1 MNWQE
6 RSLGAYAD
14 LPHLASYQLAARFL
28 PLRNNQRALNHL
40 SGPYKSKIR
49 GRGMEFEEVR
59 LYQPG
64 DDIRSID
71 WRVTARTGTAHTKQ
85 FREERELCVMLAVD
99 LSGSLDF
106 GTHSQF
112 KREMVAEMAATVAFS
127 AIRNGDK
134 VGLLAFTDRVE
145 RFVPPRKGTR
155 HVLRIVRELL
165 ALKPQGTGT
174 RIGEAVDEV
183 TRIVRK
189 RSVLFVM
196 SDFMGGDWER
206 SLSVARGRHDV
217 IPVVVSDRA
226 EQALPAVGLLE
237 LEDPESGETFLVDTN
252 DRGVRARF
260 AAAAAEERAQRQQ
273 AFRRLRLDSVEVETG
288 GDFVKPLAEVF
299 RRREARRGR

>member
-1 MNWQE
+1 MNASELIRKVRRIQIHTSRVTSE
-6 RSLGAYAD
+6 A
-14 LPHLASYQLAARFL
+14 LAGTYHSAF
-28 PLRNNQRALNHL
+28 
-40 SGPYKSKIR
+40 R
-49 GRGMEFEEVR
+49 GRGVEFEEVR
-59 LYQPG
+59 PYVVG
-64 DDIRSID
+64 DDVRTID
-71 WRVTARTGTAHTKQ
+71 WNVSARAGAPHVKQ

-106 GTHSQF
+106 GTRSQF
-112 KREMVAEMAATVAFS
+112 KREMVAEMAATIAFS

-174 RIGEAVDEV
+174 RIGEAVDEI
-183 TRIVRK
+183 TRVVRK
-189 RSVLFVM
+189 RSVLFVI
-196 SDFMGGDWER
+196 SDFMDTGWER
-206 SLSVARGRHDV
+206 SMSVARGRHDV
-217 IPVVVSDRA
+217 IPVVVRDAA
-226 EQALPAVGLLE
+226 EDSLPPVGLLE
-237 LEDPESGETFLVDTN
+237 LQDPETGECVLVDTA

-260 AAAAAEERAQRQQ
+260 AAAAAEDRAALQQ
-273 AFRRLRLDSVEVETG
+273 SFRRMRMDAVEVQTG

>member
-1 MNWQE
+1 MNASELIRKVRRIQIHTSRVTSE
-6 RSLGAYAD
+6 A
-14 LPHLASYQLAARFL
+14 LAGTYHSAF
-28 PLRNNQRALNHL
+28 
-40 SGPYKSKIR
+40 R
-49 GRGMEFEEVR
+49 GRGVEFEEVR
-59 LYQPG
+59 PYVVG
-64 DDIRSID
+64 DDVRTID
-71 WRVTARTGTAHTKQ
+71 WNVSARAGAPHVKQ

-106 GTHSQF
+106 GTRSQF
-112 KREMVAEMAATVAFS
+112 KREMVAEMAATIAFS

-134 VGLLAFTDRVE
+134 VGLLAFTDRIE

-174 RIGEAVDEV
+174 RIGEAIDEV

-189 RSVLFVM
+189 RSVLFVV
-196 SDFMGGDWER
+196 SDFMDTGWER
-206 SLSVARGRHDV
+206 SMSVARGRHDV
-217 IPVVVSDRA
+217 IPVVVRDAA
-226 EQALPAVGLLE
+226 EDSLPAVGLLE
-237 LEDPESGETFLVDTN
+237 LEDPETGETLVVDTA

-260 AAAAAEERAQRQQ
+260 AAAAAEDRAALQQ
-273 AFRRLRLDSVEVETG
+273 AFRRMRMDAVEVQTG

>member
-1 MNWQE
+1 MNASELIRKVRRIQIHTSRVTSE
-6 RSLGAYAD
+6 A
-14 LPHLASYQLAARFL
+14 LAGTYHSAF
-28 PLRNNQRALNHL
+28 
-40 SGPYKSKIR
+40 R
-49 GRGMEFEEVR
+49 GRGVEFEEVR
-59 LYQPG
+59 PYVVG
-64 DDIRSID
+64 DDVRTID
-71 WRVTARTGTAHTKQ
+71 WNVSARAGAPHVKQ

-106 GTHSQF
+106 GTRSQF
-112 KREMVAEMAATVAFS
+112 KREMVAEMAATIAFS

-174 RIGEAVDEV
+174 RIGEAIDEI
-183 TRIVRK
+183 TRVVRK
-189 RSVLFVM
+189 RSVLFVV
-196 SDFMGGDWER
+196 SDFMDTGWER
-206 SLSVARGRHDV
+206 SMSVARGRHDV
-217 IPVVVSDRA
+217 IPVVVRDAA
-226 EQALPAVGLLE
+226 EDSLPAVGLLE
-237 LEDPESGETFLVDTN
+237 VEDPETGETLVVDTS

-260 AAAAAEERAQRQQ
+260 AAAAAEDRAALQQ
-273 AFRRLRLDSVEVETG
+273 AFRRMRMDAVEVQTG

>member
-1 MNWQE
+1 MNATELIRKVRRIQIHTSRVTSE
-6 RSLGAYAD
+6 A
-14 LPHLASYQLAARFL
+14 LAGTYHSAF
-28 PLRNNQRALNHL
+28 
-40 SGPYKSKIR
+40 R
-49 GRGMEFEEVR
+49 GRGVEFEEVR
-59 LYQPG
+59 PYVVG
-64 DDIRSID
+64 DDVRTID
-71 WRVTARTGTAHTKQ
+71 WNVSARAGTPHVKQ

-106 GTHSQF
+106 GTRSQF

-165 ALKPQGTGT
+165 ALRPQGRGT
-174 RIGEAVDEV
+174 AVGAAIDEV

-196 SDFMGGDWER
+196 SDFMDQGWER
-206 SLSVARGRHDV
+206 PMSVAARRHDV
-217 IPVVVSDRA
+217 IPVVVTDRA
-226 EQALPAVGLLE
+226 EAALPSVGLLE
-237 LEDPESGETFLVDTN
+237 LEDPETGETLVVDTS

-260 AAAAAEERAQRQQ
+260 AAAAAEERGGLQQ
-273 AFRRLRLDSVEVETG
+273 SFRRMRLDAVEVETG

>member
-1 MNWQE
+1 MNATELIRKVRRIQIHTSRVTSE
-6 RSLGAYAD
+6 A
-14 LPHLASYQLAARFL
+14 LAGTYHSAF
-28 PLRNNQRALNHL
+28 
-40 SGPYKSKIR
+40 R
-49 GRGMEFEEVR
+49 GRGVEFEEVR
-59 LYQPG
+59 PYVVG
-64 DDIRSID
+64 DDVRTID
-71 WRVTARTGTAHTKQ
+71 WNVSARAGAPHVKQ

-106 GTHSQF
+106 GTRSQF

-165 ALKPQGTGT
+165 ALRPQGHGT
-174 RIGEAVDEV
+174 RIGAAVDEV

-196 SDFMGGDWER
+196 SDFMDAGWEA
-206 SLSVARGRHDV
+206 SLSIARGRHDV

-226 EQALPAVGLLE
+226 EASLPSVGLLE
-237 LEDPESGETFLVDTN
+237 LEDPETGETLVVDTAS
-252 DRGVRARF
+252 RGVRARF
-260 AAAAAEERAQRQQ
+260 AATAAEQRARTQQ
-273 AFRRLRLDSVEVETG
+273 AFRRLRLDAVEVETG

>member
-1 MNWQE
+1 MNASELIRKVRRIQIHTSRVTSE
-6 RSLGAYAD
+6 A
-14 LPHLASYQLAARFL
+14 LAGTYHSAF
-28 PLRNNQRALNHL
+28 
-40 SGPYKSKIR
+40 R
-49 GRGMEFEEVR
+49 GRGVEFEEVR
-59 LYQPG
+59 PYVVG
-64 DDIRSID
+64 DDVRTID
-71 WRVTARTGTAHTKQ
+71 WNVSARAGAPHVKQ

-112 KREMVAEMAATVAFS
+112 KREMVAEMAATIAFS

-165 ALKPQGTGT
+165 ALTPQGRGT

-196 SDFMGGDWER
+196 SDFMDTGWER
-206 SLSVARGRHDV
+206 SLSIARGRHDV
-217 IPVVVSDRA
+217 IPVVVGDRA
-226 EQALPAVGLLE
+226 ENSLPSVGLLE
-237 LEDPESGETFLVDTN
+237 LEDPETGETFVVDTS

-260 AAAAAEERAQRQQ
+260 AAAAAEQRMQLQQ
-273 AFRRLRLDSVEVETG
+273 AFRRLRLDAVEVETG

>member
-1 MNWQE
+1 MNASELIRKVRRIQIHTSRVTSE
-6 RSLGAYAD
+6 A
-14 LPHLASYQLAARFL
+14 LAGTYHSAF
-28 PLRNNQRALNHL
+28 
-40 SGPYKSKIR
+40 R
-49 GRGMEFEEVR
+49 GRGVEFEEVR
-59 LYQPG
+59 PYVVG
-64 DDIRSID
+64 DDVRTID
-71 WRVTARTGTAHTKQ
+71 WNVSARAGAPHVKQ

-106 GTHSQF
+106 GTRSQF
-112 KREMVAEMAATVAFS
+112 KREMVAEMAATIAFS

-174 RIGEAVDEV
+174 RIGEAVDEI
-183 TRIVRK
+183 TRVVRK
-189 RSVLFVM
+189 RSVLFVI
-196 SDFMGGDWER
+196 SDFMDAGWER
-206 SLSVARGRHDV
+206 SMSVARGRHDV
-217 IPVVVSDRA
+217 IPVVVRDAA
-226 EQALPAVGLLE
+226 EDSLPPVGLLE
-237 LEDPESGETFLVDTN
+237 LQDPETGECVLVDTA

-260 AAAAAEERAQRQQ
+260 AAAAAEDRAALQQ
-273 AFRRLRLDSVEVETG
+273 SFRRMRMDAVEVQTG

>member
-1 MNWQE
+1 MNASELIRKVRRIQIHTSRVTSE
-6 RSLGAYAD
+6 A
-14 LPHLASYQLAARFL
+14 LAGTYHSAF
-28 PLRNNQRALNHL
+28 
-40 SGPYKSKIR
+40 R
-49 GRGMEFEEVR
+49 GRGVEFEEVR
-59 LYQPG
+59 PYVVG
-64 DDIRSID
+64 DDVRTID
-71 WRVTARTGTAHTKQ
+71 WNVSARAGAPHVKQ

-112 KREMVAEMAATVAFS
+112 KREMVAEMAATIAFS

-165 ALKPQGTGT
+165 ALTPQGRGT

-196 SDFMGGDWER
+196 SDFMDTGWER
-206 SLSVARGRHDV
+206 SLSIARGRHDV
-217 IPVVVSDRA
+217 IPVVVGDRA
-226 EQALPAVGLLE
+226 ETSLPSVGLLE
-237 LEDPESGETFLVDTN
+237 LEDPETGERVVADLGS
-252 DRGVRARF
+252 RRVRDRF
-260 AAAAAEERAQRQQ
+260 ARMAEAERALLDDTL
-273 AFRRLRLDSVEVETG
+273 RRLRCEAIRVETG
-288 GDFVKPLAEVF
+288 GDVAEPF
-299 RRREARRGR
+299 RAFFARRGARRAG

>member
-1 MNWQE
+1 MNASELIRKVRRIQIHTSRVTSE
-6 RSLGAYAD
+6 A
-14 LPHLASYQLAARFL
+14 LAGTYHSAF
-28 PLRNNQRALNHL
+28 
-40 SGPYKSKIR
+40 R
-49 GRGMEFEEVR
+49 GRGVEFEEVR
-59 LYQPG
+59 PYVVG
-64 DDIRSID
+64 DDVRTID
-71 WRVTARTGTAHTKQ
+71 WNVSARAGAPHVKQ

-165 ALKPQGTGT
+165 ALRPQGTGT

-196 SDFMGGDWER
+196 SDFMGQDWER

-226 EQALPAVGLLE
+226 EQALPPVGLLE
-237 LEDPESGETFLVDTN
+237 LEDPESGEMFLVDTS

>member
-1 MNWQE
+1 MNASELIRKVRRIQIHTSRVTSE
-6 RSLGAYAD
+6 A
-14 LPHLASYQLAARFL
+14 LAGTYHSAF
-28 PLRNNQRALNHL
+28 
-40 SGPYKSKIR
+40 R
-49 GRGMEFEEVR
+49 GRGVEFEEVR
-59 LYQPG
+59 PYVVG
-64 DDIRSID
+64 DDVRTID
-71 WRVTARTGTAHTKQ
+71 WNVSARAGSPHVKM

-106 GTHSQF
+106 GTQSQF
-112 KREMVAEMAATVAFS
+112 KREMVAEMAATIAFS

-174 RIGEAVDEV
+174 RIGEAIDEI
-183 TRIVRK
+183 TRVVRK
-189 RSVLFVM
+189 RSVLFVV
-196 SDFMGGDWER
+196 SDFMDTGWER
-206 SLSVARGRHDV
+206 SMSVARGRHDV
-217 IPVVVSDRA
+217 IPVVVRDAA
-226 EQALPAVGLLE
+226 EDSLPAVGLLE
-237 LEDPESGETFLVDTN
+237 VEDPETGETLVVDTS

-260 AAAAAEERAQRQQ
+260 AAAAAEDRAALQQ
-273 AFRRLRLDSVEVETG
+273 AFRKMRMDAVEVQTG

>member
-1 MNWQE
+1 MNATELIRKVRRIQIHTSRVTSE
-6 RSLGAYAD
+6 A
-14 LPHLASYQLAARFL
+14 LAGTYHSAF
-28 PLRNNQRALNHL
+28 
-40 SGPYKSKIR
+40 R
-49 GRGMEFEEVR
+49 GRGVEFEEVR
-59 LYQPG
+59 PYVVG
-64 DDIRSID
+64 DDVRTID
-71 WRVTARTGTAHTKQ
+71 WNVSARAGAPHVKQ

-112 KREMVAEMAATVAFS
+112 KREMVAEMAATIAFS

-165 ALKPQGTGT
+165 ALKPQGSGT
-174 RIGEAVDEV
+174 RIGEAIDEI
-183 TRIVRK
+183 TRVVRK
-189 RSVLFVM
+189 RSVLFVV
-196 SDFMGGDWER
+196 SDFMDTGWER
-206 SLSVARGRHDV
+206 SMSVARGRHDV
-217 IPVVVSDRA
+217 IPVVVRDAA
-226 EQALPAVGLLE
+226 EDSLPAVGLLE
-237 LEDPESGETFLVDTN
+237 VEDPETGETLVVDTS

-260 AAAAAEERAQRQQ
+260 AAAAAEDRAALQQ
-273 AFRRLRLDSVEVETG
+273 AFRRMRMDAVEVETG

>member
-1 MNWQE
+1 MNASELIRKVRRIQIHTSRVTSE
-6 RSLGAYAD
+6 A
-14 LPHLASYQLAARFL
+14 LAGTYHSAF
-28 PLRNNQRALNHL
+28 
-40 SGPYKSKIR
+40 R
-49 GRGMEFEEVR
+49 GRGVEFEEVR
-59 LYQPG
+59 PYVVG
-64 DDIRSID
+64 DDVRTID
-71 WRVTARTGTAHTKQ
+71 WNVSARAGSPHVKM

-106 GTHSQF
+106 GTQSQF
-112 KREMVAEMAATVAFS
+112 KREMVAEMAATIAFS

-174 RIGEAVDEV
+174 RIGEAVDEI

-189 RSVLFVM
+189 RSVLFVI
-196 SDFMGGDWER
+196 SDFMDQGWER
-206 SLSVARGRHDV
+206 SMSVARGRHDV
-217 IPVVVSDRA
+217 IPVVVSDKA
-226 EQALPAVGLLE
+226 EESLPPVGLLE
-237 LEDPESGETFLVDTN
+237 LEDPETGETFLVDTS

-260 AAAAAEERAQRQQ
+260 ASAAGEDRACLQQ
-273 AFRRLRLDSVEVETG
+273 AFRRMRMDAVEVQTG
-288 GDFVKPLAEVF
+288 SDFVKPLAEVF

>member
-1 MNWQE
+1 MNASELIRKVRRIQIHTSRVTSE
-6 RSLGAYAD
+6 A
-14 LPHLASYQLAARFL
+14 LAGTYHSAF
-28 PLRNNQRALNHL
+28 
-40 SGPYKSKIR
+40 R
-49 GRGMEFEEVR
+49 GRGVEFEEVR
-59 LYQPG
+59 PYVVG
-64 DDIRSID
+64 DDVRTID
-71 WRVTARTGTAHTKQ
+71 WNVSARAGAPHVKQ

-106 GTHSQF
+106 GTRSQF
-112 KREMVAEMAATVAFS
+112 KREMVAEMAATIAFS

-174 RIGEAVDEV
+174 RIGEAIDEI
-183 TRIVRK
+183 TRVVRK
-189 RSVLFVM
+189 RSVLFVV
-196 SDFMGGDWER
+196 SDFMDTGWER
-206 SLSVARGRHDV
+206 SMSVARGRHDV
-217 IPVVVSDRA
+217 IPVVVRDAA
-226 EQALPAVGLLE
+226 EDSLPAVGLLE
-237 LEDPESGETFLVDTN
+237 VEDPETGETLVVDTS

-260 AAAAAEERAQRQQ
+260 AAAAAEDRAALQQ
-273 AFRRLRLDSVEVETG
+273 AFRKMRMDAVEVQTG

>member
-1 MNWQE
+1 MNASELIRKVRRIQIHTSRVTSE
-6 RSLGAYAD
+6 A
-14 LPHLASYQLAARFL
+14 LAGTYHSAF
-28 PLRNNQRALNHL
+28 
-40 SGPYKSKIR
+40 R
-49 GRGMEFEEVR
+49 GRGVEFEEVR
-59 LYQPG
+59 PYVVG
-64 DDIRSID
+64 DDVRTID
-71 WRVTARTGTAHTKQ
+71 WNVSARAGAPHVKQ

-106 GTHSQF
+106 GTRSQF
-112 KREMVAEMAATVAFS
+112 KREMVAEMAATIAFS

-134 VGLLAFTDRVE
+134 VGLLAFTDRIE

-174 RIGEAVDEV
+174 RIGEAIDEV

-189 RSVLFVM
+189 RSVLFVI
-196 SDFMGGDWER
+196 SDFMDTGWER
-206 SLSVARGRHDV
+206 SMSVARGRHDV
-217 IPVVVSDRA
+217 IPVVVRDAA
-226 EQALPAVGLLE
+226 EDSLPAVGLLE
-237 LEDPESGETFLVDTN
+237 LEDPETGETLVVDTA

-260 AAAAAEERAQRQQ
+260 AAAAAEDRAALQQ
-273 AFRRLRLDSVEVETG
+273 AFRRMRMDAVEVQTG

>member
-1 MNWQE
+1 MNASELIRKVRRIQIHTSRVTSE
-6 RSLGAYAD
+6 A
-14 LPHLASYQLAARFL
+14 LAGTYHSAF
-28 PLRNNQRALNHL
+28 
-40 SGPYKSKIR
+40 R
-49 GRGMEFEEVR
+49 GRGVEFEEVR
-59 LYQPG
+59 PYVVG
-64 DDIRSID
+64 DDVRTID
-71 WRVTARTGTAHTKQ
+71 WNVSARAGAPHVKQ

-106 GTHSQF
+106 GTRSQF
-112 KREMVAEMAATVAFS
+112 KREMVAEMAATIAFS

-174 RIGEAVDEV
+174 RIGEAVDEI
-183 TRIVRK
+183 TRVVRK
-189 RSVLFVM
+189 RSVLFVV
-196 SDFMGGDWER
+196 SDFMDTGWER

-217 IPVVVSDRA
+217 IPVVVRDAA
-226 EQALPAVGLLE
+226 EESLPAVGLLE
-237 LEDPESGETFLVDTN
+237 LEDPETGETVAVDTS

-260 AAAAAEERAQRQQ
+260 AAAAAEERAALQQ
-273 AFRRLRLDSVEVETG
+273 SFRRMRMDAVEVQTG

>member
-1 MNWQE
+1 MNASELIRKVRRIQIHTSRVTSE
-6 RSLGAYAD
+6 A
-14 LPHLASYQLAARFL
+14 LAGTYHSAF
-28 PLRNNQRALNHL
+28 
-40 SGPYKSKIR
+40 R
-49 GRGMEFEEVR
+49 GRGVEFEEVR
-59 LYQPG
+59 PYVVG
-64 DDIRSID
+64 DDVRTID
-71 WRVTARTGTAHTKQ
+71 WNVSARAGAPHVKQ

-106 GTHSQF
+106 GTRSQF
-112 KREMVAEMAATVAFS
+112 KREMVAEMAATIAFS

-134 VGLLAFTDRVE
+134 VGLLAFTDRIE

-174 RIGEAVDEV
+174 RIGEAIDEV

-189 RSVLFVM
+189 RSVLFV
-196 SDFMGGDWER
+196 
-206 SLSVARGRHDV
+206 
-217 IPVVVSDRA
+217 
-226 EQALPAVGLLE
+226 
-237 LEDPESGETFLVDTN
+237 DTA

-260 AAAAAEERAQRQQ
+260 AAAAAEDRAALQQ
-273 AFRRLRLDSVEVETG
+273 AFRRMRMDAVEVQTG

>member
-1 MNWQE
+1 MNATELIRKVRRIQIHTSRVTSE
-6 RSLGAYAD
+6 A
-14 LPHLASYQLAARFL
+14 
-28 PLRNNQRALNHL
+28 L
-40 SGPYKSKIR
+40 SGTYHSAFR
-49 GRGMEFEEVR
+49 GRGVEFEEVR
-59 LYQPG
+59 PYVVG
-64 DDIRSID
+64 DDVRTID
-71 WRVTARTGTAHTKQ
+71 WNVSARAGSPHVKQ

-106 GTHSQF
+106 GTRSQF
-112 KREMVAEMAATVAFS
+112 KREMVAEMAATIAFS

-134 VGLLAFTDRVE
+134 VGLLAFTDRIE

-165 ALKPQGTGT
+165 ALQPQGRGT
-174 RIGEAVDEV
+174 AIGAAIDEV

-196 SDFMGGDWER
+196 SDFMDQGWER
-206 SLSVARGRHDV
+206 PMSVAAGRHDV
-217 IPVVVSDRA
+217 IPVVVGDRA
-226 EQALPAVGLLE
+226 EDSLPPVGLLE
-237 LEDPESGETFLVDTN
+237 LEDPETGETLLVDTG

-260 AAAAAEERAQRQQ
+260 AAAAAEERARMQQ
-273 AFRRLRLDSVEVETG
+273 SFRRMRMDAVEVETG

>member
-1 MNWQE
+1 MNASELIRKVRRIQIHTSRVTSE
-6 RSLGAYAD
+6 A
-14 LPHLASYQLAARFL
+14 LAGTYHSAF
-28 PLRNNQRALNHL
+28 
-40 SGPYKSKIR
+40 R
-49 GRGMEFEEVR
+49 GRGVEFEEVR
-59 LYQPG
+59 PYVVG
-64 DDIRSID
+64 DDVRTID
-71 WRVTARTGTAHTKQ
+71 WNVSARAGSPHVKM

-106 GTHSQF
+106 GTQSQF
-112 KREMVAEMAATVAFS
+112 KREMVAEMAATIAFS

-174 RIGEAVDEV
+174 RIGEAVDEI

-189 RSVLFVM
+189 RSVLFVI
-196 SDFMGGDWER
+196 SDFMDQGWER
-206 SLSVARGRHDV
+206 SMSVARGRHDV
-217 IPVVVSDRA
+217 IPVVVSDKA
-226 EQALPAVGLLE
+226 EESLPPVGLLE
-237 LEDPESGETFLVDTN
+237 LEDPETGETFLVDTS

-260 AAAAAEERAQRQQ
+260 ASAAGEDRARLQQ
-273 AFRRLRLDSVEVETG
+273 AFRRMRMDAVEVQTG
-288 GDFVKPLAEVF
+288 SDFVKPLAEVF

>member
-1 MNWQE
+1 MNATELIRKVRRIQIHTSRVTSE
-6 RSLGAYAD
+6 A
-14 LPHLASYQLAARFL
+14 LAGTYHSAF
-28 PLRNNQRALNHL
+28 
-40 SGPYKSKIR
+40 R
-49 GRGMEFEEVR
+49 GRGVEFEEVR
-59 LYQPG
+59 PYVVG
-64 DDIRSID
+64 DDVRTID
-71 WRVTARTGTAHTKQ
+71 WNVSARAGAPHVKQ

-106 GTHSQF
+106 GTRSQF
-112 KREMVAEMAATVAFS
+112 KREMVAEMAATIAFS

-174 RIGEAVDEV
+174 RIGEAIDEI
-183 TRIVRK
+183 TRVVRK
-189 RSVLFVM
+189 RSVLFVV
-196 SDFMGGDWER
+196 SDFMDTGWER
-206 SLSVARGRHDV
+206 SMSVARGRHDV
-217 IPVVVSDRA
+217 IPVVVRDAA
-226 EQALPAVGLLE
+226 EDSLPAVGLLE
-237 LEDPESGETFLVDTN
+237 VEDPETGETLVVDTS

-260 AAAAAEERAQRQQ
+260 AAAAAEDRAALQQ
-273 AFRRLRLDSVEVETG
+273 AFRRMRMDAVEVETG